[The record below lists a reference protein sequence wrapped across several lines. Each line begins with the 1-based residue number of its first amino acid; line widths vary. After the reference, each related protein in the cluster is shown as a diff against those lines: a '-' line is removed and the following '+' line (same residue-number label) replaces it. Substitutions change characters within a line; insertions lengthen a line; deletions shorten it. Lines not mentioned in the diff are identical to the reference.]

1 MKRPSDYQMP
11 KTLKRILSLSRFPS
25 KDSKATYKNVMID
38 ADIHY
43 KDVKKRQATTKPN
56 NDE

>member
-1 MKRPSDYQMP
+1 MKRPDDYKMP

-25 KDSKATYKNVMID
+25 KDSKATYKNAMID

-43 KDVKKRQATTKPN
+43 KDVKKRQATAKPN
-56 NDE
+56 ND